1 MCKRSLYRV
10 DEQGET
16 RSFMLSSHS
25 QTAKVLNHLI
35 ANGEHGVTAQ
45 EVSSWLL
52 RMSEYIRRLRAE
64 YGLHIVTVKEE
75 HTDPWGKTSWHGRY
89 ILKDAVGM
97 ACNEVEGI

>member
-1 MCKRSLYRV
+1 MSERSLYQV
-10 DEQGET
+10 KECGESRT
-16 RSFMLSSHS
+16 FTLTAKS

-52 RMSEYIRRLRAE
+52 RMSEYIRRLRAD

-75 HTDPWGKTSWHGRY
+75 HTDPWGKQGWHGRY
-89 ILKDAVGM
+89 ILKDAVRM